1 MSDDTTPA
9 SDAGEE
15 YAEFGAEIADQ
26 VESFLLALR
35 EIARGAD
42 PASTLSLL
50 LLEVSQLSLAGG
62 RLGAISDVVPHGRFE
77 PDAGPDADVD
87 ELRERLAKLLDP
99 VDTYVEVVDPVYPDS
114 GVTGFRLSDDLASI
128 ASDLLHGL
136 SHFRDGRTVEAL
148 WWWQF
153 SYLSSWGS
161 TCGAA
166 LRALHSLIAHTRLDH
181 EHDDD
186 RQAEEQSLLSEVDS

>member
-1 MSDDTTPA
+1 MSDQITTSA
-9 SDAGEE
+9 EE
-15 YAEFGAEIADQ
+15 YAEFGVEIADQ
-26 VESFLLALR
+26 IESFLLALR

-42 PASTLSLL
+42 PASSLSLL

-62 RLGAISDVVPHGRFE
+62 RLGAINDLVPQDRFE
-77 PDAGPDADVD
+77 PDTGPDADVD

-99 VDTYVEVVDPVYPDS
+99 VDAYVEVVDPVDPNR
-114 GVTGFRLSDDLASI
+114 GVTAFRLSDDLASI
-128 ASDLLHGL
+128 AADLLHGL
-136 SHFRDGRTVEAL
+136 SHFRAGRTVEAL

-161 TCGAA
+161 SCGAA

-181 EHDDD
+181 ERND
-186 RQAEEQSLLSEVDS
+186 ATGAAEQSLLAEVDS

>member
-1 MSDDTTPA
+1 MSDEATTTRDTR
-9 SDAGEE
+9 DE
-15 YAEFGAEIADQ
+15 YADFAAEIADQ
-26 VESFLLALR
+26 IESFLLALR
-35 EIARGAD
+35 EIARGED

-77 PDAGPDADVD
+77 PDTGPDADVD

-99 VDTYVEVVDPVYPDS
+99 VDAYVEVVDPVDPNR

-128 ASDLLHGL
+128 AADLLHGL
-136 SHFRDGRTVEAL
+136 SHFHNGRTVEAL

-181 EHDDD
+181 DRDD
-186 RQAEEQSLLSEVDS
+186 ASGHEERSLITEADG